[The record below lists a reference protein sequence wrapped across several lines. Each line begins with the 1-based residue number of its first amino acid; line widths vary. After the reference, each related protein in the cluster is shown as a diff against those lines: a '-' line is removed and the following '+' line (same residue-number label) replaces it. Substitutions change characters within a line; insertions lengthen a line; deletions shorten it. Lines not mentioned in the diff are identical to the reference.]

1 MMSTAVAMTVSTELE
16 SVRSGTPDRGGSE
29 NVTFAQSF
37 GERAGLPVGIEG
49 KNITRDAATEL
60 PEGKSTGSS
69 KSFNELSA
77 ASGAT
82 KGKAIDGQTASELSD
97 VGGGT
102 KNLSEAKNS
111 VVSAAVSDEE
121 RSGAAAKRLP
131 PAHDELQNTLTKNV
145 VAANVSQTTVATAGI
160 VKNSPTSGEA
170 EVAAE
175 TPSTEQKPL
184 PAAVDSKDV
193 NSVSDEGAA
202 AAPDRTLKAGDDTE
216 LPIQLPIQKETVPT
230 GNVEEMAVGRKTGK
244 TQEHATGSK
253 VAAKTIGTTENEK
266 GVKAESPAIT
276 NVQGAIVVPVQ
287 SSANGDVPRSEGS
300 KALDGD
306 VAAGAPATGRSVAG
320 VSTKAAEGTVRKE
333 IAPGAK
339 GEVEGAGA
347 DAKTELSKPAAAD
360 FGEDVARAAVA
371 GKGNDGN
378 VQNAVAA
385 TASVHAAAG
394 SDGAVVG
401 LAPAVTSGHA
411 AGDMSGIKVQSG
423 EVGGHAT
430 GLQAGAEDQDGTGA
444 VAGEMG
450 MSHRTLLATPT
461 ALEVGL
467 ASGTEGWLKIR
478 AEMTSGGQ
486 VNASMS
492 SATAAGQEMLHREL
506 PGLTAYL
513 QTERVAVNT
522 VVVHANASAGA
533 ESRLAGGMD
542 REAGGQAQQRGRQ
555 EGGSERQSVT
565 GAAPNRAEDVLTYA
579 GLNGVVEDGSLSV
592 GTYAGGGSWLNVR
605 A

>member
-16 SVRSGTPDRGGSE
+16 SVRSGTSDRGGSEGGSE

-37 GERAGLPVGIEG
+37 GERAGLPVGIKAKSIPG
-49 KNITRDAATEL
+49 DAATEL

-69 KSFNELSA
+69 KSLNELSVV
-77 ASGAT
+77 SGAT
-82 KGKAIDGQTASELSD
+82 KGKAIDGRTASELSD
-97 VGGGT
+97 VGGGI

-111 VVSAAVSDEE
+111 VVPAAVSGEE
-121 RSGAAAKRLP
+121 RSGTVAKRLP
-131 PAHDELQNTLTKNV
+131 QAHDELQNTLTKSV
-145 VAANVSQTTVATAGI
+145 VTAKVSQTTVATAAI
-160 VKNSPTSGEA
+160 VKNSPTSGET
-170 EVAAE
+170 EVIAE
-175 TPSTEQKPL
+175 TSSAEQKAL

-193 NSVSDEGAA
+193 NSVSDEGAS
-202 AAPDRTLKAGDDTE
+202 AAPDRTLRAGDNTE
-216 LPIQLPIQKETVPT
+216 LPVQKETVPT
-230 GNVEEMAVGRKTGK
+230 GNVEEMAVSRKTGK
-244 TQEHATGSK
+244 TQEHAAGSK
-253 VAAKTIGTTENEK
+253 VATKTTGTTENEK
-266 GVKAESPAIT
+266 GVEAKSPAIT
-276 NVQGAIVVPVQ
+276 NGQGAILVPVQ
-287 SSANGDVPRSEGS
+287 PPANGDVPRSEGS
-300 KALDGD
+300 KGLDGD
-306 VAAGAPATGRSVAG
+306 VAEGAPATGRSVAG
-320 VSTKAAEGTVRKE
+320 VSTKAAEGIVRKE

-347 DAKTELSKPAAAD
+347 DTKTELSKPAAAG
-360 FGEDVARAAVA
+360 FGEDIARAAVA
-371 GKGNDGN
+371 GKGNDGT

-385 TASVHAAAG
+385 TALVHAAAG
-394 SDGAVVG
+394 SDGPVVG

-411 AGDMSGIKVQSG
+411 AGDMSGIKAQSG

-430 GLQAGAEDQDGTGA
+430 GLQAGAEEQDGAGA

-450 MSHRTLLATPT
+450 VSHRTLLATPT

-522 VVVHANASAGA
+522 VVVHANASGGA

-542 REAGGQAQQRGRQ
+542 RESGGQAQQRGRQ
-555 EGGSERQSVT
+555 EGGSERQPVA
-565 GAAPNRAEDVLTYA
+565 GAAPDRADDVLTYA